1 MAPLPEFI
9 AQLQSLSTGLCVDV
23 TNQSTAS
30 GANADTA
37 ACIDNAANQ
46 SLYFFPVSD
55 IADTYTI
62 EVEHSGLCLT
72 VPNNSNSNGASIQ
85 QQNCNN
91 SNAQQFRVI
100 DEGSRTVIFT
110 GTGNRQLV
118 LDSHAQTDDL
128 IHWRD
133 FGNNNQRWRFI
144 NRQAGS
150 SPAAPDTA
158 PVQPVTPAPAPIP
171 PAAPTPDPVQ
181 PVAPA
186 PTPVQPLVPAPAP
199 VQPVAPAPVP
209 VQPVVPLPEFIAQ
222 LQSLSTGLCV
232 DVTNQ
237 STASGANADT
247 AACIDNAANQS
258 LYFFPV
264 SGLANTYT
272 IEVEHSGLCLTVP
285 NNSTSNGASIQ
296 QQNCN
301 NSNAQQF
308 RVIDEGSRT
317 VIFTG
322 TGNRQLV
329 LDSHAQTDDLIH
341 WEDFGNNNQRWRFI
355 NRQD

>member
-46 SLYFFPVSD
+46 SLYFFPVSTL
-55 IADTYTI
+55 ADTYTI

-85 QQNCNN
+85 QQNCN
-91 SNAQQFRVI
+91 S
-100 DEGSRTVIFT
+100 
-110 GTGNRQLV
+110 
-118 LDSHAQTDDL
+118 
-128 IHWRD
+128 
-133 FGNNNQRWRFI
+133 
-144 NRQAGS
+144 
-150 SPAAPDTA
+150 
-158 PVQPVTPAPAPIP
+158 
-171 PAAPTPDPVQ
+171 
-181 PVAPA
+181 
-186 PTPVQPLVPAPAP
+186 
-199 VQPVAPAPVP
+199 
-209 VQPVVPLPEFIAQ
+209 
-222 LQSLSTGLCV
+222 
-232 DVTNQ
+232 
-237 STASGANADT
+237 
-247 AACIDNAANQS
+247 
-258 LYFFPV
+258 
-264 SGLANTYT
+264 
-272 IEVEHSGLCLTVP
+272 
-285 NNSTSNGASIQ
+285 
-296 QQNCN
+296 
-301 NSNAQQF
+301 SNAQQF

-355 NRQD
+355 NEIR